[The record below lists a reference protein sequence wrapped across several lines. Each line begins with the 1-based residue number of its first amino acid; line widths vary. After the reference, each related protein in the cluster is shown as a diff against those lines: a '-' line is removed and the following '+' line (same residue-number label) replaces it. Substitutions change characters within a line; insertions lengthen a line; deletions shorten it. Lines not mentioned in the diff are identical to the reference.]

1 MTGYS
6 TQKPDL
12 IIPYGGG
19 YQFRYNLREETT
31 ETENGPVTQWAYEYL
46 NTQEDP
52 ERYAKTVRNAQLL
65 NLKITTAAGHE
76 FDADE
81 VSQNR
86 MARAI
91 QTAEIA
97 GLTETQWTIADNS
110 SPLIPLAEL
119 REALSLSMM
128 AQAALWFE

>member
-12 IIPYGGG
+12 IIPLMGGH
-19 YQFRYNLREETT
+19 QFRYNMREETT
-31 ETENGPVTQWAYEYL
+31 ETENGTVTQWAYEYI

-52 ERYAKTVRNAQLL
+52 EHYAKTVRNAQLL
-65 NLKITTAAGHE
+65 ALKITTAAGHE

-86 MARAI
+86 IARAI

-110 SPLIPLAEL
+110 SPLVPLAEL
-119 REALSLSMM
+119 REALALAM
-128 AQAALWFE
+128 AAQGALWFE